1 MGLLDMFLPTSD
13 VTSKKT
19 ILSQQKKI
27 DELEE
32 VVKLLTGEV
41 QELQAKFQ
49 EATQLISYIANA
61 QNQMSADM
69 NVIYE
74 SVTAVSTILEANAQE
89 ADDKYFTW
97 RWNIKDDDDDLPN

>member
-1 MGLLDMFLPTSD
+1 MGLLDMFLTSD
-13 VTSKKT
+13 ATLKKT
-19 ILSQQKKI
+19 ILTQQKRI

-41 QELQAKFQ
+41 QELQVKFQ
-49 EATQLISYIANA
+49 EASQLISYIANA
-61 QNQMSADM
+61 QQQMALDM
-69 NVIYE
+69 NMIYE
-74 SVTAVSTILEANAQE
+74 SVTAVSTVLEANAQE

>member
-1 MGLLDMFLPTSD
+1 MGLLDMFLTSD
-13 VTSKKT
+13 ATLKKT
-19 ILSQQKKI
+19 ILTQQKRI

-41 QELQAKFQ
+41 QELQVKFQ
-49 EATQLISYIANA
+49 EASQLISYIASA
-61 QNQMSADM
+61 QQQMALDM
-69 NVIYE
+69 NMIYE
-74 SVTAVSTILEANAQE
+74 SVTAVSTVLEANAQE